1 MCNMLF
7 FIETKFFKLRLSLHR
22 ELNKNSLSGH
32 IPDSLA
38 TASML
43 SNLYFLLL
51 ISVLS
56 LLHCSFNMLVHCYS
70 LLELSFSPT
79 GISPLTTS
87 AALCPFFAQVLS
99 GK

>member
-1 MCNMLF
+1 MIF
-7 FIETKFFKLRLSLHR
+7 FIETKIFNLRLSLHR
-22 ELNKNSLSGH
+22 ELNNNSLSGH

-70 LLELSFSPT
+70 LNYPFFSHRDLSFNN
-79 GISPLTTS
+79 
-87 AALCPFFAQVLS
+87 LS
-99 GK
+99 GPLPIFRASIVR

>member
-1 MCNMLF
+1 MCNMFF
-7 FIETKFFKLRLSLHR
+7 FIETKIFNLRLSLHR
-22 ELNKNSLSGH
+22 ELNNNSLSGH

-70 LLELSFSPT
+70 LNYPFFPT

-87 AALCPFFAQVLS
+87 AALCPFFVQVLS